1 MTTVTK
7 NIIIDELKDLPDEFA
22 NEILD
27 FIRFKKIKRS
37 DEKIETH
44 LASETALAKDWLN
57 PTENEAWKD
66 L

>member
-37 DEKIETH
+37 AEKIETH
-44 LASETALAKDWLN
+44 LVSETALSKDWLN

>member
-1 MTTVTK
+1 MTSATK

-37 DEKIETH
+37 AEKIETH
-44 LASETALAKDWLN
+44 LASEATLAKDWMN
-57 PTENEAWKD
+57 PAENEAWKD